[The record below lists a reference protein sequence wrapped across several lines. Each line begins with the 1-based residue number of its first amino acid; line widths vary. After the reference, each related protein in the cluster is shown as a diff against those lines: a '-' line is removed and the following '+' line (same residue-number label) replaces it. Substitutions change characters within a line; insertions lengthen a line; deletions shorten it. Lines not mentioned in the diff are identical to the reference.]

1 MNESVVAG
9 FVWQVVPLVIAAY
22 AGRNGVGALADAAS
36 RSPREVQLAPSLNLR
51 MPASRMYWTIACGG
65 LLSYMVGAAVAVT
78 NAITRLTAGTW
89 IIPATAVVIAWLLV
103 IIGSLGLHDV
113 GSVSIVR
120 DKGLVSTIH
129 AARRRCGR

>member
-1 MNESVVAG
+1 
-9 FVWQVVPLVIAAY
+9 
-22 AGRNGVGALADAAS
+22 
-36 RSPREVQLAPSLNLR
+36 
-51 MPASRMYWTIACGG
+51 MPVSRMYWTIGCGG

-78 NAITRLTAGTW
+78 NAITRFTAGAW

-103 IIGSLGLHDV
+103 IIGSVGLHDV

-120 DKGLVSTIH
+120 DKWLVPTIH